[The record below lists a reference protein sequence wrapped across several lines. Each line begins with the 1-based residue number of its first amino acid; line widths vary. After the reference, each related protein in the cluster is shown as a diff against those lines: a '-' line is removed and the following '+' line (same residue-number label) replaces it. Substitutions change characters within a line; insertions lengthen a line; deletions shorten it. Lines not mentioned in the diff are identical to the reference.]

1 MARLNEAPT
10 STESVDALKRRFL
23 RQNRELAKTNST
35 QSVRI
40 RNLENEGSRLLAEN
54 LSLREQV
61 INLQTALDNQ
71 SIGPSAENIHVVRD
85 KLEAKIHELGT
96 LVAELGQLQNPER
109 QRQCKSQTAATRRSP
124 DERNWRGGAGYG
136 QFEGDDGK
144 LPTITE
150 DKYYPRKTMNAD
162 ELRGMLEDP
171 DSQSPDIGPPP
182 VARFDTE
189 EPIQFDPRPSASQN
203 TVENESEDLNPGQ
216 NVMLETRRKRRES
229 NPKLTIRRMSV
240 YQSSPEGGE
249 EEASSNDKNG
259 GLKVGA
265 KRKLSV
271 REEDDAQEV
280 AETTPDSFQ
289 YTRRGNSSVS
299 GNDTDINLR
308 NDSHPLSAPERKIL
322 GSKPVNT
329 DPVLSPK
336 KPKPTPAEKPEA
348 KKPPKASSR
357 SQRLP
362 NRRPR
367 FESVDLATIQ
377 TEPLEEPVEFLPPKT
392 PAMDD
397 MFSPPPTNPS
407 TQRPETRDTPPPADL
422 NPSSTSADANGL
434 AGRAARRARPQ
445 VNYAEPNLISKM
457 RRPTKELADAV
468 GPKQED
474 RGSMSAEPATGDKS
488 KRRDV
493 VIKREKDE
501 GSDSA
506 WKSLPKPNEAER
518 DEVGEKDSPL
528 SKKAGRQMAQAGQ
541 QSANDLVPPTQYPS
555 ATAHAISKLV
565 SATANSRRK
574 SVQIA
579 EVDRGRDDSE
589 RRDRTREHLHEKES
603 AKDKDGLAIYDFT
616 DSSPTDAPTTGRSRI
631 DLAKQTKTSR
641 RHSSVP
647 TSGSSNSSSGTL
659 PSILKQSTT
668 SRSSSSS
675 NLAGKSVSE
684 RKSSSTVKRS
694 TTTTSSGVASGD
706 ESAGGSGREGRA
718 AGRRRSMMM

>member
-1 MARLNEAPT
+1 MARLNEAPQ
-10 STESVDALKRRFL
+10 STETVDALKRRFL

-71 SIGPSAENIHVVRD
+71 SDGPSAENIYAVRD

-96 LVAELGQLQNPER
+96 LVAELGQIQNPER
-109 QRQCKSQTAATRRSP
+109 QRRCKSQTAATRRSP
-124 DERNWRGGAGYG
+124 DERNWRSGAGFR

-150 DKYYPRKTMNAD
+150 DKHYPRKTMSAD
-162 ELRGMLEDP
+162 QLRGMLEDP

-189 EPIQFDPRPSASQN
+189 EPIQFDPRPSASHHMVDN
-203 TVENESEDLNPGQ
+203 GSDDLNPGQ

-249 EEASSNDKNG
+249 EGASSNEKNG

-271 REEDDAQEV
+271 REEDDAHEV

-289 YTRRGNSSVS
+289 YTRRGTSGVS
-299 GNDTDINLR
+299 DKDTEMDPS

-329 DPVLSPK
+329 DPILSPK
-336 KPKPTPAEKPEA
+336 KPKPTPSEKPDA
-348 KKPPKASSR
+348 KKPSKPSSR

-367 FESVDLATIQ
+367 FEPVEVAPIQ
-377 TEPLEEPVEFLPPKT
+377 TEPVEEPVEFLPPKT
-392 PAMDD
+392 PATDN
-397 MFSPPPTNPS
+397 MFSPPTNPS

-422 NPSSTSADANGL
+422 NPSGTSNDANGL

-468 GPKQED
+468 GPKPED
-474 RGSMSAEPATGDKS
+474 RRSMSAEPATSDRS
-488 KRRDV
+488 KLRDV
-493 VIKREKDE
+493 VVKREKEE

-506 WKSLPKPNEAER
+506 WKRLQKPNEAER

-541 QSANDLVPPTQYPS
+541 QGGNDLVPPTQYPS

-579 EVDRGRDDSE
+579 EADRGPE
-589 RRDRTREHLHEKES
+589 RIDRSQEHPQEKDM

-647 TSGSSNSSSGTL
+647 ASGTL
-659 PSILKQSTT
+659 PSILKQPST

-675 NLAGKSVSE
+675 NLAGKSVDE
-684 RKSSSTVKRS
+684 RKSSSTMKRS
-694 TTTTSSGVASGD
+694 SNTTSSGVASGD
-706 ESAGGSGREGRA
+706 ESAGVSGREGRA